1 MSASKPIERNRA
13 VIAIPYSLLITVDKV
28 RENKDLSSI
37 IDHHFVS
44 FGKKDDLVL
53 KILVMYVV
61 YEMLKGEQSFYHP
74 YFAICASDY
83 AGCWSNWTPYKL
95 EHRGVMRDLKQLQES
110 IELEYMKFL
119 RIFRGQDKV
128 FPQNLSNTE
137 YRNLFDR
144 AYYLVTTRAFGWS
157 LPSISLIPLADSLN
171 HGNFRFLNHFVTNI
185 DLEKDN
191 SCAELK
197 FRKEVNL
204 TILKDEFF
212 TLNNEELAVLRK

>member
-1 MSASKPIERNRA
+1 
-13 VIAIPYSLLITVDKV
+13 
-28 RENKDLSSI
+28 
-37 IDHHFVS
+37 
-44 FGKKDDLVL
+44 
-53 KILVMYVV
+53 
-61 YEMLKGEQSFYHP
+61 
-74 YFAICASDY
+74 
-83 AGCWSNWTPYKL
+83 
-95 EHRGVMRDLKQLQES
+95 
-110 IELEYMKFL
+110 MKFL

-212 TLNNEELAVLRK
+212 TLNN